1 MKVETDYV
9 HYHLQD
15 AYLLANQEPILGH
28 YIKEI
33 GFIKRSRIPDLFC
46 ALVHTIIAQLISSE
60 AANKIWQRMQE
71 QFLITPEYLSTLSID
86 EIKQMGLTYNKA
98 KAIHNLSLKIINH
111 EFNLKLIHT
120 LSNEQAI
127 DYLTQLDGIGVW
139 SAKMI
144 LLHVLERPN
153 IISYEDKAILNAM
166 KKTREDTWCMDL
178 GEVSFGE
185 EKRLFAISA
194 GIGLDALV
202 CKKALKSK
210 IKDLLNK
217 IRLGK
222 LTYLVLTVQSL
233 FTMQTADAELIFDQ
247 EEGLQKRGMI
257 FTAAMNFKAE
267 GGGVPMA
274 PAASARD
281 GKLSFCEAAG
291 IPKWRTFLCL
301 PFLVAAKHTSIK
313 GFSVTDAKECTIRL
327 NRPMVVHADGEYCG
341 EVAKVHFRCLPG
353 KLRVLK

>member
-1 MKVETDYV
+1 MLYFIVNEKSKSGNAKQIWMDIEEVLKVRNVSYQAFVSEYRGHAGKLAAEICAMDDDDICLVAVGGDGTANEVINGITDFEKV
-9 HYHLQD
+9 RFGVIPTGSGND
-15 AYLLANQEPILGH
+15 LARG
-28 YIKEI
+28 
-33 GFIKRSRIPDLFC
+33 
-46 ALVHTIIAQLISSE
+46 
-60 AANKIWQRMQE
+60 
-71 QFLITPEYLSTLSID
+71 
-86 EIKQMGLTYNKA
+86 
-98 KAIHNLSLKIINH
+98 LSLSKDPKNGV
-111 EFNLKLIHT
+111 IH
-120 LSNEQAI
+120 
-127 DYLTQLDGIGVW
+127 
-139 SAKMI
+139 
-144 LLHVLERPN
+144 
-153 IISYEDKAILNAM
+153 ILNAM

-274 PAASARD
+274 PAASAHD

>member
-1 MKVETDYV
+1 MLYFIVNEKSKSGNAKQIWMDIEEVLKVRNVSYQAFVSEYRGHAGKLAAEICAMDDDDICLVAVGGDGTANEVINGITDFEKV
-9 HYHLQD
+9 RFGVIPTGSGND
-15 AYLLANQEPILGH
+15 LARG
-28 YIKEI
+28 
-33 GFIKRSRIPDLFC
+33 
-46 ALVHTIIAQLISSE
+46 
-60 AANKIWQRMQE
+60 
-71 QFLITPEYLSTLSID
+71 
-86 EIKQMGLTYNKA
+86 
-98 KAIHNLSLKIINH
+98 LSLSKDPKNGV
-111 EFNLKLIHT
+111 IH
-120 LSNEQAI
+120 
-127 DYLTQLDGIGVW
+127 
-139 SAKMI
+139 
-144 LLHVLERPN
+144 
-153 IISYEDKAILNAM
+153 ILNAM

-217 IRLGK
+217 ICLGK

-313 GFSVTDAKECTIRL
+313 GFSVTDAKECTICL

>member
-1 MKVETDYV
+1 MLYFIVNEKSKSGNAKQIWMDIEEVLKVRNVSYQAFVSEYRGHAGKLAAEICAMDDDDICLVAVGGDGTANEVINGITDFEKV
-9 HYHLQD
+9 RFGVIPTGSGND
-15 AYLLANQEPILGH
+15 LARG
-28 YIKEI
+28 
-33 GFIKRSRIPDLFC
+33 
-46 ALVHTIIAQLISSE
+46 
-60 AANKIWQRMQE
+60 
-71 QFLITPEYLSTLSID
+71 
-86 EIKQMGLTYNKA
+86 
-98 KAIHNLSLKIINH
+98 LSLSKDSKNGV
-111 EFNLKLIHT
+111 IH
-120 LSNEQAI
+120 
-127 DYLTQLDGIGVW
+127 
-139 SAKMI
+139 
-144 LLHVLERPN
+144 
-153 IISYEDKAILNAM
+153 ILNAM
-166 KKTREDTWCMDL
+166 KKSREDTWCMDL

>member
-1 MKVETDYV
+1 MLYFIINEKSKSGNAKQIWMDIEEVLKVRNVSYQAFVSEYRGHAGKLAAEICAMDDDDICLVAVGGDGTANEVINGITDFEKV
-9 HYHLQD
+9 RFGVVPTGSGND
-15 AYLLANQEPILGH
+15 LARG
-28 YIKEI
+28 
-33 GFIKRSRIPDLFC
+33 
-46 ALVHTIIAQLISSE
+46 
-60 AANKIWQRMQE
+60 
-71 QFLITPEYLSTLSID
+71 
-86 EIKQMGLTYNKA
+86 
-98 KAIHNLSLKIINH
+98 LSLSKDPKNGV
-111 EFNLKLIHT
+111 IH
-120 LSNEQAI
+120 
-127 DYLTQLDGIGVW
+127 
-139 SAKMI
+139 
-144 LLHVLERPN
+144 
-153 IISYEDKAILNAM
+153 ILNAM